1 MTTPAVSS
9 GLTLNGRLVPVQ
21 GLEIVSYATGA
32 VPRTTDGRA
41 RTADKISAVVIHTT
55 DGRAGA
61 QLRPGSRASVLA
73 ESLARYQATTA
84 RDVSWDFTVDS
95 DGTVVQSNDPGTWYT
110 WHAEHAN
117 GYSIGIEMVQQPGS
131 PDLWQAQIDATVR
144 LVTVLCEVFGIPK
157 VTVVDAAGDPEH
169 GIVRDWQEADEGG
182 RQLAFNG
189 VAGHRNLTTNK
200 GPGDPGDLPFR
211 ALLAAGFRGVLPAAM
226 SRAAGQPPTRVSG
239 GGGGGGGGSGGTGS
253 TGSVSAGAMTFLALA
268 LGAAASIFWWKG
280 R

>member
-21 GLEIVSYATGA
+21 GLEIVSYSTGA
-32 VPRTTDGRA
+32 VPRATDGRA

-55 DGRAGA
+55 RGVAGA

-117 GYSIGIEMVQQPGS
+117 GYSIGIEMVQQQDS

-157 VTVVDAAGDPEH
+157 VTVVKASGAPES

-226 SRAAGQPPTRVSG
+226 TRAAWQPPARVTG
-239 GGGGGGGGSGGTGS
+239 NGGGSTGGGS
-253 TGSVSAGAMTFLALA
+253 TGSISAGAMTFLALA
-268 LGAAASIFWWKG
+268 LGAAASIFWWKS